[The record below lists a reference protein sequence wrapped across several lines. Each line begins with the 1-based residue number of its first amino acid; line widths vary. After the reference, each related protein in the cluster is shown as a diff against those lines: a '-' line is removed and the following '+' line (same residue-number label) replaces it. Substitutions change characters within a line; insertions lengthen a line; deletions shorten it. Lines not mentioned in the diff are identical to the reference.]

1 MKIMESIDPDS
12 RVWIK
17 TDIHDGAEG
26 EYLGEAGE
34 PDAHMV
40 RRNNMTLR
48 RNRKHIRELPKE
60 TDLGAPIGK
69 GETTEAP
76 PEEIQP
82 TGRSRYGIVLKANPR
97 YKDYVT

>member
-1 MKIMESIDPDS
+1 MESIDPDS

-26 EYLGEAGE
+26 EYLREAGE

-48 RNRKHIRELPKE
+48 QNRKHIRELPKE
-60 TDLGAPIGK
+60 TDLGVPISKERQPKLHRKRYSPQGDPDT
-69 GETTEAP
+69 GE
-76 PEEIQP
+76 
-82 TGRSRYGIVLKANPR
+82 Y
-97 YKDYVT
+97 